1 MKFLPLLLMKLLLVN
16 LVFTASFALA
26 GDRENKLYH
35 RIKCPVCYGQSIAES
50 DTEISKILRQE
61 VKVMI
66 DSGVS
71 DEEILELLRNS
82 YGNDIVSLEHE
93 LKPLNWFIMLVA
105 SAMLLMFAYL
115 FFKSTE
121 SSQNIMHKKRRK

>member
-1 MKFLPLLLMKLLLVN
+1 LYSLQVLPWQVIGKI
-16 LVFTASFALA
+16 SFIIALNA
-26 GDRENKLYH
+26 QF
-35 RIKCPVCYGQSIAES
+35 VMAES